1 MKTAL
6 ISSFVSLV
14 LFVSMSPCCGVT
26 LILGTLRYMQMF
38 FLLRR
43 CLINGGTIVAVQS
56 RSCFLAG
63 RDFLFQLAFILF
75 VFTDVFEKRLH
86 IDVEND

>member
-1 MKTAL
+1 M
-6 ISSFVSLV
+6 
-14 LFVSMSPCCGVT
+14 

-43 CLINGGTIVAVQS
+43 GLINGDAIVAVQS
-56 RSCFLAG
+56 RSYSLAG

-75 VFTDVFEKRLH
+75 VFADVFEKCLH
-86 IDVEND
+86 IDVEKKRGLDLFL